1 MSHSPP
7 SLMLKIDRQKL
18 EFLSCMCHG
27 SKYLIFITGLVKS
40 IPAVSTLV
48 CPDLFG
54 SCLSRFAN
62 ISGPVHSERWS
73 HSWNRVVLPNMTCQ
87 THYLHKR
94 LWCQLLV
101 NIQLGFFLNFWLLLD
116 RAYLVRYKVIRL
128 ETLRFLV
135 ILAGC
140 LLIFN

>member
-1 MSHSPP
+1 MAVNIPLFFIIHEIFTLRIKTPSPAVAYESLHFHNLLWLLDSDVMVDWDFGSDADSSWQLMFRLYCWYASIWWYIIMSHSPP

-62 ISGPVHSERWS
+62 IYFGPS
-73 HSWNRVVLPNMTCQ
+73 T
-87 THYLHKR
+87 
-94 LWCQLLV
+94 
-101 NIQLGFFLNFWLLLD
+101 
-116 RAYLVRYKVIRL
+116 
-128 ETLRFLV
+128 
-135 ILAGC
+135 
-140 LLIFN
+140 